1 MTQPSELGTH
11 LSSTILAHHA
21 AFRICEFNPTS
32 LELAASILKLTSGK
46 AQTAV
51 YHSIPYDEHPERPPW
66 PPEREPIRVLHPS
79 LRTFRGAADKI
90 LGVCDTLIVRAEA
103 ELTALRASV
112 VHDIP
117 LLVQHAA
124 PNSLIAMHGVRCVG
138 NRNSMEYRG
147 PFWVGNLSV
156 PCWQDAFETLAAAGA
171 LSQANCRSFALGP
184 SSTPD
189 AGEASRDYLL
199 CTAIFRANASAC
211 GTQQPLLE
219 RWAGGQTTSSCAV
232 RKEPVALQ
240 GSTIAWTR
248 SRWHGAGRQSL
259 SHMFRR
265 HMRYYSA
272 MPCDGQIC
280 LLFKN
285 EVDEDWVA
293 GLNSSDG
300 ILFRG
305 DPMLVLPKNN
315 VRAQLFNTLR
325 AMRPLGDYRQ
335 REPTPQEV
343 PWKLRGSRENT
354 KCLVV
359 GDVACTGGPFG
370 RSFEAMIS
378 AMTHNLALT
387 MHKGEWLAI
396 GGRHNRMRERLGRS
410 ALVRENKAQ
419 KTRVSVDGWW
429 KSTVALLQKK
439 QPNWPHLVPP
449 SGLLLRLCPGCGKQP
464 EKEDPARTI
473 TKAFGPHVLKQIE
486 RLPAAHHPITRRGLW
501 LMRSKTWRYEAPE
514 ASWLNNDG
522 EVDEPPE
529 SPWAQKRLVL
539 DGHHPGCVERRNTSS
554 RDMDHVIPGVCEF
567 DGRLSLVSFRG
578 DLLLFSRS
586 NPAAHGSRHVQ
597 VTRSANDGDTWSPFE
612 QLRLSGYDGG
622 GDIYFFGVQVNPAH
636 DQSLLAIFPLVHRMR
651 GCVAMSAS
659 LDGVRWTRATP
670 LLSCSIYGERTLD
683 HPASPAMV
691 QRGSEVW
698 LYVHEEVP
706 GITIDRVAP
715 RLVYANLAK
724 AERPSN
730 VVRYAFS
737 CKLLAAWTADAL
749 QEWRAS
755 YAPVGTS
762 ASSSFQS
769 SCSAST
775 DAPPKPPPQFR
786 VAKPCSWSPRVP
798 NTAHSRV
805 PQPQPPPRKA
815 KPMAKAKRKTKAGA
829 VPLPVK

>member
-1 MTQPSELGTH
+1 MAQPSELGTH
-11 LSSTILAHHA
+11 LGSTILAHHT
-21 AFRICEFNPTS
+21 AFRICELNPMS
-32 LELAASILKLTSGK
+32 LELAASILKLTYGK

-51 YHSIPYDEHPERPPW
+51 YYSIPYREHPGRPPW
-66 PPEREPIRVLHPS
+66 PPEREPIRVVHPS

-90 LGVCDTLIVRAEA
+90 LGVCDTLIVSAEA

-112 VHDIP
+112 VRDLP

-124 PNSLIAMHGVRCVG
+124 PNSLIALHGVRCGG
-138 NRNSMEYRG
+138 NTKSMEYRG

-156 PCWQDAFETLAAAGA
+156 PCWQDVFETLAAAGA
-171 LSQANCRSFALGP
+171 LSQANCRSLASDS

-189 AGEASRDYLL
+189 AGGSSREYLL

-211 GTQQPLLE
+211 ATQQPLLE
-219 RWAGGQTTSSCAV
+219 RWAGGQTTSSCPV
-232 RKEPVALQ
+232 RKEPVVLQ
-240 GSTIAWTR
+240 GRSIAWTR

-265 HMRYYSA
+265 HMRYYSVL
-272 MPCDGQIC
+272 PCDGQIC

-300 ILFRG
+300 LLFLG
-305 DPMLVLPKNN
+305 DPMLVLPKNT

-325 AMRPLGDYRQ
+325 AMRPLGDDRQ

-343 PWKLRGSRENT
+343 PWKLRGSRKDPWCT
-354 KCLVV
+354 LVGEV
-359 GDVACTGGPFG
+359 TCTGGPFG
-370 RSFEAMIS
+370 RSFEAMVS

-387 MHKGEWLAI
+387 MHKGDWLAI
-396 GGRHNRMRERLGRS
+396 GGRHNHMRDALGVKTS

-419 KTRVSVDGWW
+419 KLRSSVDGWW
-429 KSTVALLQKK
+429 RSTVALLREE

-449 SGLLLRLCPGCGKQP
+449 SRLLLRRCPECGKQHG
-464 EKEDPARTI
+464 KEDLARTI
-473 TKAFGPHVLKQIE
+473 SNAFGPHRLKQIE
-486 RLPAAHHPITRRGLW
+486 RLPAALHSIPRHGLW
-501 LMRSKTWRYEAPE
+501 LMRSKTWRYEE
-514 ASWLNNDG
+514 SNKSWLTNDG
-522 EVDEPPE
+522 EVDDPAK
-529 SPWAQKRLVL
+529 SPWTQKRLVL
-539 DGHHPGCVERRNTSS
+539 DGYHPGCVERRNTSS
-554 RDMDHVIPGVCEF
+554 RDMAHVITGVCEF

-578 DLLLFSRS
+578 ELLLFSRS

-597 VTRSANDGDTWSPFE
+597 VTRSSNDGDTWSPFE

-636 DQSLLAIFPLVHRMR
+636 DHSLLAIFPLVHRMR

-691 QRGSEVW
+691 RRGSEVW

-706 GITIDRVAP
+706 GITIDRMTP
-715 RLVYANLAK
+715 RLAYANLAK

-737 CKLLAAWTADAL
+737 CKMLAAWTADAL

-755 YAPVGTS
+755 YATVGTRS
-762 ASSSFQS
+762 ASSYFQS
-769 SCSAST
+769 SCSPST
-775 DAPPKPPPQFR
+775 GAPPKPPPELL
-786 VAKPCSWSPRVP
+786 VARPCSWSPRVP
-798 NTAHSRV
+798 NTAHNRV
-805 PQPQPPPRKA
+805 PQPQSQPRKA
-815 KPMAKAKRKTKAGA
+815 KP
-829 VPLPVK
+829 LPSASRRSRRSDA